1 MLTEW
6 LASPRLDIKVPEDS
20 LVEQHLGGIWGFGSG
35 RGAAHEVGGDA
46 REITEGRGSGSV
58 GGVTLEAGGDC
69 GLCLAHIPPLPI
81 HIYPGTSSPLHTSP
95 MHLRQ
100 KEDSGKSRIILS

>member
-6 LASPRLDIKVPEDS
+6 LASPRLDIKVPEDG

-35 RGAAHEVGGDA
+35 RGVAQEVGGGV
-46 REITEGRGSGSV
+46 RGISLKEGGSGSV

-81 HIYPGTSSPLHTSP
+81 HI
-95 MHLRQ
+95 
-100 KEDSGKSRIILS
+100 